1 MRSNQAARRQG
12 GGRDGGRGQGGPG
25 RLLAAVIGALA
36 VLAPGAVAAC
46 TSPHPPP
53 APPYTL
59 RVLADSELAGMG
71 PILAQARAATGVTVR
86 LTTTDALT
94 VADDVTNGIAQRDYD
109 AVWLA
114 SGDYL
119 DLYASGANTLVGTTP
134 IMSSPVVLAVRSS
147 AARRLGWDHGPVAWK
162 DIARAAAAGAFT
174 FGMASPVTS
183 DSGLSALVCVA
194 TAVAGR
200 GAALTDAGAG
210 QATPEL
216 AGLFAGQR
224 LTATADGVIGY
235 EADLLALKARAPSGD
250 PLTLVYPSD
259 GTITATYPLSLVAT
273 APRAVTDA
281 FSRLI
286 GYLTSTSGQDKIMT
300 ATGHR
305 PVLSSVPLA
314 RNLPGHLG
322 VLRFPG
328 SLQIVSDLIGEY
340 VGKLRP
346 PGRTIYVLDTSAS
359 MRGARLSHL
368 EQALLALTGAG
379 RTLAGK
385 FSQFRSGEQVTFLP
399 FNYAPATPGEFSIL
413 TMDPGPS
420 LAAIHDYISGLRAH
434 GRTAIYDALVRA
446 YQIMAEQDRGSAG
459 WIDSIVAITGS
470 ENNWGRSLG
479 AFLAYYRSLPASS
492 PAPPV
497 YAIAFGEADI
507 PELTQVVSATGGTVI
522 DAVHQPLSALSAIVQ
537 DVRGYP

>member
-12 GGRDGGRGQGGPG
+12 ADRDGGRGQSGPG
-25 RLLAAVIGALA
+25 RLLAAAIGALA
-36 VLAPGAVAAC
+36 VLTPGAVTAC
-46 TSPHPPP
+46 TSPHSPP
-53 APPYTL
+53 APPYIL
-59 RVLADSELAGMG
+59 RVLADSELVGMG
-71 PILAQARAATGVTVR
+71 PILAQAKAATGVTVR
-86 LTTTDALT
+86 LTTRDALT
-94 VADDVTNGIAQRDYD
+94 VAEDVSNGIAQRDYD

-119 DLYASGANTLVGTTP
+119 DLYASGPNALVGTTP

-147 AARRLGWDHGPVAWK
+147 AARRLHWDHGPVAWT
-162 DIARAAAAGAFT
+162 DIATAAAAGTFT
-174 FGMASPVTS
+174 FSMASPVTS

-200 GAALTDAGAG
+200 SAALTDAGAG

-235 EADLLALKARAPSGD
+235 EADLLALKTRAPRGD

-259 GTITATYPLSLVAT
+259 GTISATYPLSLVVT
-273 APRAVTDA
+273 APRAATDA
-281 FSRLI
+281 FSRLV
-286 GYLTSTSGQDKIMT
+286 GYLTSESVQDEIMT

-322 VLRFPG
+322 ALRFPA
-328 SLQIVSDLIGEY
+328 SLQTVSDLVGEY

-346 PGRTIYVLDTSAS
+346 PGRTIYVLDTSAP
-359 MRGARLSHL
+359 MRGARMRHL

-379 RTLAGK
+379 HTLAGK
-385 FSQFRSGEQVTFLP
+385 FSQFRSGEEITFLP
-399 FNYAPATPGEFSIL
+399 FNDAPATPGEFSIL

-420 LAAIHDYISGLRAH
+420 LTAIRDYISSLTAH

-459 WIDSIVAITGS
+459 WLDSIVVITGGQ
-470 ENNWGRSLG
+470 NDWGRSLG
-479 AFLAYYRSLPASS
+479 AFLSYYRSLPTGS

-507 PELTQVVSATGGTVI
+507 PELTQVASATGGTVI
-522 DAVHQPLSALSAIVQ
+522 DAVHQPPSALSTIIE